1 MEPPPQPDN
10 VEQHSPPVSR
20 VRSISSSV
28 QSEGNFPRFPEPS
41 THSYL
46 GNPLHESYSRNIL
59 LPDCVY
65 DILLLPLPDVIIFP
79 GETVPLR
86 IQNRG
91 FILRLGSSIRASER
105 ISNSTGEGSIACHIG
120 IIRHIRMHGGS
131 SVEKIGTTV
140 EIRSTHNNTTV
151 NDEELIV
158 TAKGRHRFEILK
170 VKRNNNMTT
179 GEAILTAQVRI
190 LNDSLMNPIVL
201 SSSPSHNPFPRWIYD
216 VNSPYRLARLAYE
229 LYESTLLWKEEIPSL
244 KRWGP
249 ISTGAEKESIEQK
262 EEREVGGTKDE
273 QEEHHY
279 AKRKRKL
286 TELDQKLTSSEAIDT
301 NEVNAEKKDT
311 ALGAEVDPVGFSFY
325 LSANLPVQSS
335 DLQNLLTANDVID
348 RLKY

>member
-1 MEPPPQPDN
+1 MEPPPQPDT
-10 VEQHSPPVSR
+10 VRGQSSPVSR
-20 VRSISSSV
+20 VRSTSSV
-28 QSEGNFPRFPEPS
+28 EGSFPHFPEPS
-41 THSYL
+41 AHSYL

-59 LPDCVY
+59 LPNCVY

-86 IQNRG
+86 IQNRE
-91 FILRLGSSIRASER
+91 FILRLGNSIRSSER
-105 ISNSTGEGSIACHIG
+105 RSRSSGEGSIACHIG
-120 IIRHIRMHGGS
+120 IIRHIRVHGGS
-131 SVEKIGTTV
+131 SVEKTGTTV

-170 VKRNNNMTT
+170 VKRNNNLTT

-190 LNDSLMNPIVL
+190 LDDSLMNPVVL

-229 LYESTLLWKEEIPSL
+229 LYESTLLWKEEVPSL

-249 ISTGAEKESIEQK
+249 ISIGSAVESTEQK
-262 EEREVGGTKDE
+262 EEREVVETKND

-286 TELDQKLTSSEAIDT
+286 TELDQKLTSTDT
-301 NEVNAEKKDT
+301 GNMDEVNSEKKAT
-311 ALGAEVDPVGFSFY
+311 ALGAEIDPVGFSFY

-335 DLQNLLTANDVID
+335 DLQSLLAANDVID
-348 RLKY
+348 RLK